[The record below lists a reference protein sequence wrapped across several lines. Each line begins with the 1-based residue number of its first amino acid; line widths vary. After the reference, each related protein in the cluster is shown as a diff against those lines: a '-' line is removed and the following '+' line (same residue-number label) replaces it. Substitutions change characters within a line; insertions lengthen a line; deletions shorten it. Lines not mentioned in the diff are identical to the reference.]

1 MTDLA
6 TLADELFPGAPR
18 TAASARAEGTAGD
31 PGTDAGTTGGGAAR
45 PIAWVRVMRG
55 RVPAFDALEPGDLVI
70 VPASALRVVAPG
82 AGELDA
88 LVAALSAV
96 PVSGAIL
103 AEGEADGEGS
113 ADLAGA
119 SATLAAAG
127 IASVRVERDDVA
139 ALERS
144 VVGFIVGRGA
154 ELERQ
159 ASLLESELRR
169 RALEGGGVAGLIAT
183 VSAFLGRALALEA
196 GRGAPIVVHAPAQAP
211 GAAAEAAR
219 YEARGQGRAGPV
231 ALRVELPP
239 GAGVSGSLLVLGA
252 EPASELAR
260 VTLPRVAGLV
270 ALELARDEAI
280 RGALDRAR
288 RAEPMPGAGPPWVVI
303 LARQREPGGEDDTP
317 AARDAR
323 ESARRAVRLLAP
335 ARRMNLRGDAD
346 SLEIRAV
353 AAGDLAEAAAL
364 AQRVGEL
371 LGRPV
376 AVSRPFGSPADRP
389 SAEAEA
395 RATLEAAL
403 MLERPPRLARADR
416 LALYRMLGAMHKLP
430 DGRRLA
436 LAVLAPLLEARPD
449 VRRERIE
456 TLRAILGHGGV
467 SEAAAALGVHRNTVA
482 YRLRRIEAAT
492 GWQLADPELRLPLA
506 AALEFVQEDQ
516 V

>member
-6 TLADELFPGAPR
+6 ALADELFPGASQ
-18 TAASARAEGTAGD
+18 TKATAGD
-31 PGTDAGTTGGGAAR
+31 AAPAR

-70 VPASALRVVAPG
+70 VPESALRVVAPD
-82 AGELDA
+82 AGELEA
-88 LVAALSAV
+88 LVAALAAV
-96 PVSGAIL
+96 PISGAIL
-103 AEGEADGEGS
+103 AEGEADGEGT
-113 ADLAGA
+113 AAIERA
-119 SATLAAAG
+119 STTLSAAG
-127 IASVRVERDDVA
+127 IASLRVRRADVA

-144 VVGFIVGRGA
+144 IVGFIVGQGA

-159 ASLLESELRR
+159 AALLEAELRR
-169 RALEGGGVAGLIAT
+169 RALEGGGVAGLVAT

-196 GRGAPIVVHAPAQAP
+196 GRGAPIVVHAPAEAP

-219 YEARGQGRAGPV
+219 YEARAGGRAGAV
-231 ALRVELPP
+231 ALRVELPS
-239 GAGVSGSLLVLGA
+239 GAGVAGSLLVLGA

-280 RGALDRAR
+280 RGAQDRAR
-288 RAEPMPGAGPPWVVI
+288 RTEPMPAAGPPWVML
-303 LARQREPGGEDDTP
+303 LARQREPAGEDDSGV
-317 AARDAR
+317 ARGAR
-323 ESARRAVRLLAP
+323 EAVRRAIRLLAP

-346 SLEIRAV
+346 SLEVRAV
-353 AAGDLAEAAAL
+353 AAGGVGEAVALAERL
-364 AQRVGEL
+364 GEL
-371 LGRPV
+371 LGQTV
-376 AVSRPFGSPADRP
+376 AISRPFSSPADRP
-389 SAEAEA
+389 AAEAEA

-403 MLERPPRLARADR
+403 LLDRSPRLARADR
-416 LALYRMLGAMHKLP
+416 LAVYRMLGAMHKLP
-430 DGRRLA
+430 DSRQLA

-456 TLRAILGHGGV
+456 TLRAVLGHGGV

-492 GWQLADPELRLPLA
+492 GWQLGDPELRLPLA
-506 AALEFVQEDQ
+506 AALEFVQEEQ

>member
-1 MTDLA
+1 
-6 TLADELFPGAPR
+6 
-18 TAASARAEGTAGD
+18 
-31 PGTDAGTTGGGAAR
+31 
-45 PIAWVRVMRG
+45 MRG

-70 VPASALRVVAPG
+70 VPDSALRVVAPG
-82 AGELDA
+82 GGELET
-88 LVAALSAV
+88 LVAALAAV

-103 AEGEADGEGS
+103 ADGEADGEGT
-113 ADLAGA
+113 AALDRA
-119 SATLAAAG
+119 ATAFAAAG
-127 IASVRVERDDVA
+127 VDSIRIRRSDVA

-144 VVGFIVGRGA
+144 IVGFIVGQGA

-159 ASLLESELRR
+159 AALLEAELRR
-169 RALEGGGVAGLIAT
+169 RALEGGGAAGLVAT

-196 GRGAPIVVHAPAQAP
+196 GRGAPIVVHAPAEAP

-219 YEARGQGRAGPV
+219 FEARTPGRRGPV
-231 ALRVELPP
+231 ALRVELPS
-239 GAGVSGSLLVLGA
+239 GAGVAGSLLVLGT

-280 RGALDRAR
+280 RGAQDRAR
-288 RAEPMPGAGPPWVVI
+288 RTEPMPAGGPPWVML

-317 AARDAR
+317 EAR
-323 ESARRAVRLLAP
+323 ESREATRRAIRLLAP
-335 ARRMNLRGDAD
+335 ARRMSLRGDVD
-346 SLEIRAV
+346 SLEVRAV
-353 AAGDLAEAAAL
+353 VAGSLAEAAAL
-364 AQRVGEL
+364 AERLGGL

-376 AVSRPFGSPADRP
+376 AVSRSFASPADRP
-389 SAEAEA
+389 AAEAEA

-403 MLERPPRLARADR
+403 LLERPPRIARADR

-430 DGRRLA
+430 DGRQLA

-492 GWQLADPELRLPLA
+492 GWQLGDPELRLPLA
-506 AALEFVQEDQ
+506 AALEFMQEEQ
-516 V
+516 L